1 MASTGGTRKP
11 ESRIELPAVLDLRA
25 AKPLADQLLGLRGN
39 SVKLDASKVEKL
51 GGQCVQV
58 FLSAA
63 KTWEADCADI
73 EVTSPSAA
81 FLAGLQTLGLSPD
94 QLSTGN

>member
-1 MASTGGTRKP
+1 MAVSKHGGKSASTV
-11 ESRIELPAVLDLRA
+11 ELPTVLDLRA
-25 AKPLADQLLGLRGN
+25 AKPLADQLLSLRGN

-58 FLSAA
+58 ILSAA
-63 KTWEADCADI
+63 KTWEADCSDI
-73 EVTSPSAA
+73 EIVFPSPA
-81 FLAGLQTLGLSPD
+81 FLAGLQTLGLSTD